1 MRIQRVSIK
10 QYKNLENFD
19 CIFSGSN
26 VAAFIGNNGSGKSN
40 LLEVIANAF
49 SGAQNLCCGK
59 PLPSIY
65 PGTIPE
71 PLDCVIEYSVAD
83 ICYTLKYNCNIESL
97 LSYGDDDATRAV
109 RERIEIWRGDKR
121 LPQSEMSKA
130 LPESVLLYYAGETQ
144 RQKGTAE
151 CTYDTLYETR
161 LKRAK
166 ASDLPGLRFIDCYN
180 TDDLTLL
187 LAAASAYRGDYCKE
201 LLSLLS
207 CNDIAPRFCLI
218 LKRPPKGKGAADTYW
233 GATGFVRSF
242 LDDLRK
248 DVSATRDLE
257 SYYFMFFNDFAVLKK
272 VSADEFDLFAKL
284 KVLKHYG
291 YLDHVGL
298 EFEKH
303 DGAHFPSPR
312 LSEGEKQ
319 LTLLLLLTAFTAKK
333 EALYLFDEF
342 DAYLHLNWQKAFS
355 GMLHAADVDG
365 QMVITTHSPA
375 TISGMRRKDVFIMHD
390 GGCKSVPSET
400 YNRSLDEIMEEHLL
414 VSMRPAQYNELVRE
428 FRDAV
433 MSNRKDL
440 AEEALIKLREIV
452 GEKDPFFITAGIA
465 LKRMG

>member
-1 MRIQRVSIK
+1 MRIQRVRFK
-10 QYKNLENFD
+10 LYKNLKDFD
-19 CIFSGSN
+19 CVFSGSN

-40 LLEVIANAF
+40 LLEVIAKAF
-49 SGAQNLCCGK
+49 SGAQNACCGK
-59 PLPSIY
+59 PLPDIRQGS
-65 PGTIPE
+65 IPE
-71 PLDCVIEYSVAD
+71 PLDCVIEYCAAD
-83 ICYTLKYNCNIESL
+83 VCYTMKYNCSMGSL
-97 LSYGDDDATRAV
+97 YSYLDDGATRYTN
-109 RERIEIWRGDKR
+109 EHIEIWQGDKR
-121 LPQSEMSKA
+121 LTQGEIGEA
-130 LPESVLLYYAGETQ
+130 LPELVLLYYAGETQ
-144 RQKGTAE
+144 RQRGTAE

-201 LLSLLS
+201 LLSLLG
-207 CNDIAPRFCLI
+207 CDDIAPRFSLI
-218 LKRPPKGKGAADTYW
+218 LKRPAKGKGAADTYW
-233 GATGFVRSF
+233 GATGFVRAF

-248 DVSATRDLE
+248 DVSATRDLG
-257 SYYFMFFNDFAVLKK
+257 SLYIMFFNDSAVLKK

-284 KVLKHYG
+284 KVLKRYG

-303 DGAHFPSPR
+303 DGTRFSSLR

-319 LTLLLLLTAFTAKK
+319 LSLLLLLTAFTAKK

-355 GMLHAADVDG
+355 GMLHATDVDG

-390 GGCKSVPSET
+390 GGCKNVPSET

-414 VSMRPAQYNELVRE
+414 VSMRPARYNALVQE
-428 FRDAV
+428 FRNAV
-433 MSNRKDL
+433 MSGRKDL
-440 AEEALIKLREIV
+440 AEEALIKIREIV
-452 GEKDPFFITAGIA
+452 GETDPFFITAGIA